1 MVSGNINILERSI
14 FCRFYENNIAIKK
27 APKCSFSGTFSGH
40 DQFKPVREE
49 GNTLEY

>member
-1 MVSGNINILERSI
+1 MVSGNINVSERPI

-40 DQFKPVREE
+40 DQIKPDRKKV
-49 GNTLEY
+49 NLE